1 MNLSFLIFN
10 LIFLKI
16 KWNNESK
23 FASME
28 LIHCV
33 SENVK
38 IAFSLLFYF
47 IVPHSEFICISKN
60 S

>member
-10 LIFLKI
+10 LIFFKI
-16 KWNNESK
+16 QWNNESK

-33 SENVK
+33 SENIS
-38 IAFSLLFYF
+38 IAFSLLLYF
-47 IVPHSEFICISKN
+47 IVPHYEFICISKN
-60 S
+60 